1 MRSVIFDLDGTLAD
15 TAADL
20 LAAANHAFEKAG
32 HGRPLTA
39 KDAPVAGFGSRAML
53 RRGSEILN
61 LGWGESDLDR
71 WQPVLLEA
79 YEADICRE
87 TRFFPEAVET
97 IEALKRDGWRVGIC
111 TNKPVDLAEKLL
123 RALGTFDLFDA
134 LVGAGSLPVRKP
146 DPAPLWH
153 AIELAG
159 GRRGRSVLVGD
170 TITDRKTAENAGV
183 PVILV
188 TLGPEGDLVR
198 GMNPDGVVSAYPDLP
213 ALLSQLCPAA

>member
-1 MRSVIFDLDGTLAD
+1 PPCARRQLRRLFAHHQGFSDAQARLQPAYHSPCPVQAGIPAETASVKPQSPGHKREIRPRRYGAAATSGTIGSETAFQTGSAGVRPARGAARATAKATGLSMRSVIFDLDGTLAD

-32 HGRPLTA
+32 HGHPLTA

-97 IEALKRDGWRVGIC
+97 IEALKR
-111 TNKPVDLAEKLL
+111 
-123 RALGTFDLFDA
+123 
-134 LVGAGSLPVRKP
+134 
-146 DPAPLWH
+146 
-153 AIELAG
+153 
-159 GRRGRSVLVGD
+159 
-170 TITDRKTAENAGV
+170 
-183 PVILV
+183 
-188 TLGPEGDLVR
+188 
-198 GMNPDGVVSAYPDLP
+198 
-213 ALLSQLCPAA
+213 